1 MKNLNVFEIFKSS
14 QFAFIKG
21 NRPTDE
27 KAIKAKK
34 DSLAEYG
41 MLCPITAVNGK
52 AIIASGG
59 HLTDLDGNDIA
70 DEHAKDYYA
79 VLDGQH
85 RLKAY
90 LELGLPLEDLVVIEP
105 LNKGVAIALL
115 IAEMNICTKTWKGSD
130 YMAAPAMAIK
140 ETNAAFDF
148 AMELQRRNFP
158 LSTISFWACG
168 NNKLK
173 AKDLVASLKTRE
185 MPQCLQEA
193 DGPGLFK
200 AGFLCRRVRDLS
212 GGDHGIF
219 FLVDLQFADGNA
231 VQDAFTGSYLHRS
244 LSFVENL
251 VRKSPRR
258 VSRKGF
264 CPQIQRSD
272 VLGQELLNGLGS
284 GGLIVA
290 FHLHGHGVALLDTHA
305 HQSHQFAQVAALAV
319 LFQGS
324 GAGKALGHLHEQT
337 GRTSVDAACILNSI
351 LEFLHN
357 HFLLTSSRFRSG
369 RSCHSGRSRFCCG
382 MLLLL

>member
-1 MKNLNVFEIFKSS
+1 MQHNLSPSVIGVQNTMNKLNVLNVSDANK
-14 QFAFIKG
+14 FAFIKG

-27 KAIKAKK
+27 KAIKVKK
-34 DSLAEYG
+34 DSISEHG
-41 MLCPITAVNGK
+41 ILCPITAVNGEEVIK
-52 AIIASGG
+52 SNG

-105 LNKGVAIALL
+105 LNKKIAIALL

-158 LSTISFWACG
+158 LSTISLWACG

-193 DGPGLFK
+193 DGWCAK
-200 AGFLCRRVRDLS
+200 
-212 GGDHGIF
+212 
-219 FLVDLQFADGNA
+219 
-231 VQDAFTGSYLHRS
+231 
-244 LSFVENL
+244 
-251 VRKSPRR
+251 
-258 VSRKGF
+258 SRKWF
-264 CPQIQRSD
+264 EAASEKFTAKFLAKKYLISFIQD
-272 VLGQELLNGLGS
+272 GYN
-284 GGLIVA
+284 VA
-290 FHLHGHGVALLDTHA
+290 
-305 HQSHQFAQVAALAV
+305 
-319 LFQGS
+319 
-324 GAGKALGHLHEQT
+324 E
-337 GRTSVDAACILNSI
+337 DAAAYTLEIEEKLKKLAQWQADKIQNARKTSTQTQEQVILD
-351 LEFLHN
+351 
-357 HFLLTSSRFRSG
+357 LLRE
-369 RSCHSGRSRFCCG
+369 H
-382 MLLLL
+382 L

>member
-1 MKNLNVFEIFKSS
+1 MNKLNVLNVSDANK
-14 QFAFIKG
+14 FAFIKG

-27 KAIKAKK
+27 KAIKVKK
-34 DSLAEYG
+34 DSISEHG
-41 MLCPITAVNGK
+41 ILCPITAVNGEEVIK
-52 AIIASGG
+52 SNG

-105 LNKGVAIALL
+105 LNKKIAIALL

-158 LSTISFWACG
+158 LSTISLWACG

-193 DGPGLFK
+193 DGWCAK
-200 AGFLCRRVRDLS
+200 
-212 GGDHGIF
+212 
-219 FLVDLQFADGNA
+219 
-231 VQDAFTGSYLHRS
+231 
-244 LSFVENL
+244 
-251 VRKSPRR
+251 
-258 VSRKGF
+258 SRKWF
-264 CPQIQRSD
+264 EAASEKFTAKFLAKKYLISFIQDGYNVAEDASAYTLEIEEKLKKLAQWQADKIQNARKTSTQT
-272 VLGQELLNGLGS
+272 QEQVILDLLRE
-284 GGLIVA
+284 
-290 FHLHGHGVALLDTHA
+290 HL
-305 HQSHQFAQVAALAV
+305 
-319 LFQGS
+319 
-324 GAGKALGHLHEQT
+324 
-337 GRTSVDAACILNSI
+337 
-351 LEFLHN
+351 
-357 HFLLTSSRFRSG
+357 
-369 RSCHSGRSRFCCG
+369 
-382 MLLLL
+382 

>member
-1 MKNLNVFEIFKSS
+1 MNKLNVLNVSDANK
-14 QFAFIKG
+14 FAFIKG

-27 KAIKAKK
+27 KAIKVKK
-34 DSLAEYG
+34 DSISEHG
-41 MLCPITAVNGK
+41 ILCPITAVNGEEVIK
-52 AIIASGG
+52 SNG

-105 LNKGVAIALL
+105 LNKKIAIALL

-158 LSTISFWACG
+158 LSTISLWACG

-193 DGPGLFK
+193 DGWCAKSHKWFEAASEK
-200 AGFLCRRVRDLS
+200 FTAKFLAKKYLIS
-212 GGDHGIF
+212 FI
-219 FLVDLQFADGNA
+219 QDGYN
-231 VQDAFTGSYLHRS
+231 
-244 LSFVENL
+244 
-251 VRKSPRR
+251 
-258 VSRKGF
+258 
-264 CPQIQRSD
+264 
-272 VLGQELLNGLGS
+272 
-284 GGLIVA
+284 VA
-290 FHLHGHGVALLDTHA
+290 
-305 HQSHQFAQVAALAV
+305 
-319 LFQGS
+319 
-324 GAGKALGHLHEQT
+324 E
-337 GRTSVDAACILNSI
+337 DAAAYTLEIEEKLKKLAQWQADKIQNARKTSTQTQEQVILD
-351 LEFLHN
+351 
-357 HFLLTSSRFRSG
+357 LLRE
-369 RSCHSGRSRFCCG
+369 H
-382 MLLLL
+382 L

>member
-1 MKNLNVFEIFKSS
+1 MNKLNVLNVSDANK
-14 QFAFIKG
+14 FAFIKG

-27 KAIKAKK
+27 KAIKVKK
-34 DSLAEYG
+34 DSISEHG
-41 MLCPITAVNGK
+41 ILCPITAVNGEEVIK
-52 AIIASGG
+52 LNG

-105 LNKGVAIALL
+105 LNKKIAIALL

-158 LSTISFWACG
+158 LSTISLWACG

-193 DGPGLFK
+193 DGWCAK
-200 AGFLCRRVRDLS
+200 
-212 GGDHGIF
+212 
-219 FLVDLQFADGNA
+219 
-231 VQDAFTGSYLHRS
+231 
-244 LSFVENL
+244 
-251 VRKSPRR
+251 
-258 VSRKGF
+258 SRKWF
-264 CPQIQRSD
+264 EAASEKFTAKFLAKKYLISFIQD
-272 VLGQELLNGLGS
+272 GYN
-284 GGLIVA
+284 VA
-290 FHLHGHGVALLDTHA
+290 
-305 HQSHQFAQVAALAV
+305 
-319 LFQGS
+319 
-324 GAGKALGHLHEQT
+324 E
-337 GRTSVDAACILNSI
+337 DAAAYTLEIEEKLKKLAQWQADKIQNARKTSTQTQEQVILD
-351 LEFLHN
+351 
-357 HFLLTSSRFRSG
+357 LLRE
-369 RSCHSGRSRFCCG
+369 H
-382 MLLLL
+382 L

>member
-1 MKNLNVFEIFKSS
+1 MNKLNVLNVSDANK
-14 QFAFIKG
+14 FAFIKG

-27 KAIKAKK
+27 KAIKVKK
-34 DSLAEYG
+34 DSISEHG
-41 MLCPITAVNGK
+41 ILCPITAVNGEEVIK
-52 AIIASGG
+52 SNG

-105 LNKGVAIALL
+105 LNKKIAIALL

-158 LSTISFWACG
+158 LSTISLWACG

-193 DGPGLFK
+193 DGRCAK
-200 AGFLCRRVRDLS
+200 
-212 GGDHGIF
+212 
-219 FLVDLQFADGNA
+219 
-231 VQDAFTGSYLHRS
+231 
-244 LSFVENL
+244 
-251 VRKSPRR
+251 
-258 VSRKGF
+258 SRKWVEAASETF
-264 CPQIQRSD
+264 TAKFLAKKYLISFIQD
-272 VLGQELLNGLGS
+272 GYN
-284 GGLIVA
+284 VA
-290 FHLHGHGVALLDTHA
+290 
-305 HQSHQFAQVAALAV
+305 
-319 LFQGS
+319 
-324 GAGKALGHLHEQT
+324 E
-337 GRTSVDAACILNSI
+337 DAAAYTLEIEEKLKKLAQWQADKIQNARKTSTQTQEQVILD
-351 LEFLHN
+351 
-357 HFLLTSSRFRSG
+357 LLRE
-369 RSCHSGRSRFCCG
+369 H
-382 MLLLL
+382 L

>member
-1 MKNLNVFEIFKSS
+1 MNKLNVLNVSDANK
-14 QFAFIKG
+14 FAFIKG

-27 KAIKAKK
+27 KAIKVKK
-34 DSLAEYG
+34 DSISEHG
-41 MLCPITAVNGK
+41 ILCPITAVNGEEVIK
-52 AIIASGG
+52 SNG

-105 LNKGVAIALL
+105 LNKKIAIALL

-158 LSTISFWACG
+158 LSTISLWACG

-193 DGPGLFK
+193 DG
-200 AGFLCRRVRDLS
+200 LC
-212 GGDHGIF
+212 
-219 FLVDLQFADGNA
+219 A
-231 VQDAFTGSYLHRS
+231 
-244 LSFVENL
+244 
-251 VRKSPRR
+251 K
-258 VSRKGF
+258 SRKWF
-264 CPQIQRSD
+264 EAASEKFTAKFLAKKYLISFIQD
-272 VLGQELLNGLGS
+272 GYN
-284 GGLIVA
+284 VA
-290 FHLHGHGVALLDTHA
+290 
-305 HQSHQFAQVAALAV
+305 
-319 LFQGS
+319 
-324 GAGKALGHLHEQT
+324 E
-337 GRTSVDAACILNSI
+337 DAAAYTLEIEEKLKKLAQWQADKIQNARKTSTQTQEQVILD
-351 LEFLHN
+351 
-357 HFLLTSSRFRSG
+357 LLRE
-369 RSCHSGRSRFCCG
+369 H
-382 MLLLL
+382 L

>member
-1 MKNLNVFEIFKSS
+1 MNKLNVLNVSDANK
-14 QFAFIKG
+14 FAFIKG

-27 KAIKAKK
+27 KAIKVKK
-34 DSLAEYG
+34 DSISEHG
-41 MLCPITAVNGK
+41 ILCPITAVNGEEVIK
-52 AIIASGG
+52 SNG

-105 LNKGVAIALL
+105 LNKKIAIALL

-158 LSTISFWACG
+158 LSTISLWACG

-193 DGPGLFK
+193 DGWCAK
-200 AGFLCRRVRDLS
+200 
-212 GGDHGIF
+212 
-219 FLVDLQFADGNA
+219 
-231 VQDAFTGSYLHRS
+231 
-244 LSFVENL
+244 
-251 VRKSPRR
+251 
-258 VSRKGF
+258 SRKWF
-264 CPQIQRSD
+264 EAASEKFTAKFLAKKYLISFIQD
-272 VLGQELLNGLGS
+272 GYN
-284 GGLIVA
+284 VA
-290 FHLHGHGVALLDTHA
+290 
-305 HQSHQFAQVAALAV
+305 
-319 LFQGS
+319 
-324 GAGKALGHLHEQT
+324 E
-337 GRTSVDAACILNSI
+337 DAAAYTLEIEEKLKKLAQWQADKIQNARKTSTQTQEQVILD
-351 LEFLHN
+351 
-357 HFLLTSSRFRSG
+357 LLRE
-369 RSCHSGRSRFCCG
+369 H
-382 MLLLL
+382 L

>member
-1 MKNLNVFEIFKSS
+1 MNKLNVLNVSDANK
-14 QFAFIKG
+14 FAFIKG

-27 KAIKAKK
+27 KAIKVKK
-34 DSLAEYG
+34 DSISEHG
-41 MLCPITAVNGK
+41 ILCPITAVNGEEVIK
-52 AIIASGG
+52 SNG

-105 LNKGVAIALL
+105 LNKKIAIALL

-158 LSTISFWACG
+158 LSTISLWACG

-193 DGPGLFK
+193 DGWCAK
-200 AGFLCRRVRDLS
+200 
-212 GGDHGIF
+212 
-219 FLVDLQFADGNA
+219 
-231 VQDAFTGSYLHRS
+231 
-244 LSFVENL
+244 
-251 VRKSPRR
+251 
-258 VSRKGF
+258 SRKWF
-264 CPQIQRSD
+264 EAASEKFTAKFLAKKYLISFIQD
-272 VLGQELLNGLGS
+272 GYN
-284 GGLIVA
+284 VA
-290 FHLHGHGVALLDTHA
+290 
-305 HQSHQFAQVAALAV
+305 
-319 LFQGS
+319 
-324 GAGKALGHLHEQT
+324 E
-337 GRTSVDAACILNSI
+337 DAAAYTLEIEEKLKKLAQWQADKIQNARKTSTQTQEQVILD
-351 LEFLHN
+351 
-357 HFLLTSSRFRSG
+357 LLRE
-369 RSCHSGRSRFCCG
+369 HP
-382 MLLLL
+382 

>member
-1 MKNLNVFEIFKSS
+1 MNKLNVLNVSDANK
-14 QFAFIKG
+14 FAFIKG

-27 KAIKAKK
+27 KAIKVKK
-34 DSLAEYG
+34 DSISEHG
-41 MLCPITAVNGK
+41 ILCPITAVNGEEVIK
-52 AIIASGG
+52 SNG

-105 LNKGVAIALL
+105 LNKKIAIALL

-158 LSTISFWACG
+158 LSTISLWACG

-193 DGPGLFK
+193 DGWCAK
-200 AGFLCRRVRDLS
+200 
-212 GGDHGIF
+212 
-219 FLVDLQFADGNA
+219 
-231 VQDAFTGSYLHRS
+231 
-244 LSFVENL
+244 
-251 VRKSPRR
+251 
-258 VSRKGF
+258 SRKWF
-264 CPQIQRSD
+264 EAASEKFTAKFLAKKYLISFIQD
-272 VLGQELLNGLGS
+272 GYN
-284 GGLIVA
+284 
-290 FHLHGHGVALLDTHA
+290 
-305 HQSHQFAQVAALAV
+305 AAD
-319 LFQGS
+319 
-324 GAGKALGHLHEQT
+324 
-337 GRTSVDAACILNSI
+337 DAAAYTLEIEEKLKKLAQWQADKIQNARKTSTQTQEQVILD
-351 LEFLHN
+351 
-357 HFLLTSSRFRSG
+357 LLRE
-369 RSCHSGRSRFCCG
+369 H
-382 MLLLL
+382 L

>member
-1 MKNLNVFEIFKSS
+1 MNKLNVLNVSDANK
-14 QFAFIKG
+14 FAFIKG

-27 KAIKAKK
+27 KAIKVKK
-34 DSLAEYG
+34 DSISEHG
-41 MLCPITAVNGK
+41 ILCPITAVNGEEVIK
-52 AIIASGG
+52 SNG

-105 LNKGVAIALL
+105 LNKKIAIALL

-158 LSTISFWACG
+158 LSTISLWACG

-193 DGPGLFK
+193 DGWCAK
-200 AGFLCRRVRDLS
+200 
-212 GGDHGIF
+212 
-219 FLVDLQFADGNA
+219 
-231 VQDAFTGSYLHRS
+231 
-244 LSFVENL
+244 
-251 VRKSPRR
+251 
-258 VSRKGF
+258 SRKWF
-264 CPQIQRSD
+264 EAASEKFTAKFLAKKYLISFIQD
-272 VLGQELLNGLGS
+272 GYN
-284 GGLIVA
+284 VA
-290 FHLHGHGVALLDTHA
+290 
-305 HQSHQFAQVAALAV
+305 
-319 LFQGS
+319 
-324 GAGKALGHLHEQT
+324 E
-337 GRTSVDAACILNSI
+337 DAAAYTLEIEEKLKKLAQWQADKIQNARKTSTQTQEKVILD
-351 LEFLHN
+351 
-357 HFLLTSSRFRSG
+357 LLRE
-369 RSCHSGRSRFCCG
+369 H
-382 MLLLL
+382 L

>member
-1 MKNLNVFEIFKSS
+1 MNKLNVLSVSDANK
-14 QFAFIKG
+14 FAFIKG

-27 KAIKAKK
+27 KAIKVKK
-34 DSLAEYG
+34 DSISEHG
-41 MLCPITAVNGK
+41 ILCPITAVNGEEVIK
-52 AIIASGG
+52 SNG

-105 LNKGVAIALL
+105 LNKKIAIALL

-158 LSTISFWACG
+158 LSTISLWACG

-193 DGPGLFK
+193 DGWCAK
-200 AGFLCRRVRDLS
+200 
-212 GGDHGIF
+212 
-219 FLVDLQFADGNA
+219 
-231 VQDAFTGSYLHRS
+231 
-244 LSFVENL
+244 
-251 VRKSPRR
+251 
-258 VSRKGF
+258 SRKWF
-264 CPQIQRSD
+264 EAASEKFTAKFLAKKYLISFIQD
-272 VLGQELLNGLGS
+272 GYN
-284 GGLIVA
+284 VA
-290 FHLHGHGVALLDTHA
+290 
-305 HQSHQFAQVAALAV
+305 
-319 LFQGS
+319 
-324 GAGKALGHLHEQT
+324 E
-337 GRTSVDAACILNSI
+337 DAAAYTLEIEEKLKKLAQWQADKIQNARKTSTQTQEQVILD
-351 LEFLHN
+351 
-357 HFLLTSSRFRSG
+357 LLRE
-369 RSCHSGRSRFCCG
+369 H
-382 MLLLL
+382 L

>member
-1 MKNLNVFEIFKSS
+1 MKGVQNTMNKLNVLNVSDANK
-14 QFAFIKG
+14 FAFIKG

-27 KAIKAKK
+27 KAIKVKK
-34 DSLAEYG
+34 DSISEHG
-41 MLCPITAVNGK
+41 ILCPITAVNGEEVIK
-52 AIIASGG
+52 SNG

-105 LNKGVAIALL
+105 LNKKIAIALL

-158 LSTISFWACG
+158 LSTISLWACG

-193 DGPGLFK
+193 DGWCAK
-200 AGFLCRRVRDLS
+200 
-212 GGDHGIF
+212 
-219 FLVDLQFADGNA
+219 
-231 VQDAFTGSYLHRS
+231 
-244 LSFVENL
+244 
-251 VRKSPRR
+251 
-258 VSRKGF
+258 SRKWF
-264 CPQIQRSD
+264 EAASEKFTAKFLAKKYLISFIQD
-272 VLGQELLNGLGS
+272 GYN
-284 GGLIVA
+284 VA
-290 FHLHGHGVALLDTHA
+290 
-305 HQSHQFAQVAALAV
+305 
-319 LFQGS
+319 
-324 GAGKALGHLHEQT
+324 E
-337 GRTSVDAACILNSI
+337 DAAAYTFEIEEKLKKLAQWQADKIQNARKTSTQTQEQVILD
-351 LEFLHN
+351 
-357 HFLLTSSRFRSG
+357 LLRE
-369 RSCHSGRSRFCCG
+369 H
-382 MLLLL
+382 L

>member
-1 MKNLNVFEIFKSS
+1 MNKLNVLNVSDANK
-14 QFAFIKG
+14 FAFIKG

-27 KAIKAKK
+27 KAIKVKK
-34 DSLAEYG
+34 DSISEHG
-41 MLCPITAVNGK
+41 ILCPITAVNGEEVIK
-52 AIIASGG
+52 SNG

-158 LSTISFWACG
+158 LSTISLWACG

-193 DGPGLFK
+193 DGWCAK
-200 AGFLCRRVRDLS
+200 
-212 GGDHGIF
+212 
-219 FLVDLQFADGNA
+219 
-231 VQDAFTGSYLHRS
+231 
-244 LSFVENL
+244 
-251 VRKSPRR
+251 
-258 VSRKGF
+258 SRKWF
-264 CPQIQRSD
+264 EAASEKFTAKFLAKKYLISFIQD
-272 VLGQELLNGLGS
+272 GYN
-284 GGLIVA
+284 VA
-290 FHLHGHGVALLDTHA
+290 
-305 HQSHQFAQVAALAV
+305 
-319 LFQGS
+319 
-324 GAGKALGHLHEQT
+324 E
-337 GRTSVDAACILNSI
+337 DAAAYTLEIEEKLKKLAQWQADKIQNARKTSTQTQEQIILD
-351 LEFLHN
+351 
-357 HFLLTSSRFRSG
+357 LLRE
-369 RSCHSGRSRFCCG
+369 H
-382 MLLLL
+382 L

>member
-1 MKNLNVFEIFKSS
+1 MNKLNVLNVSDANK
-14 QFAFIKG
+14 FAFIKG

-27 KAIKAKK
+27 KAIKVKK
-34 DSLAEYG
+34 DSISEHG
-41 MLCPITAVNGK
+41 ILCPITAVNGEEVIK
-52 AIIASGG
+52 SNG

-105 LNKGVAIALL
+105 LNKKIAIALL

-158 LSTISFWACG
+158 LSTISLWACG

-193 DGPGLFK
+193 DGWCAK
-200 AGFLCRRVRDLS
+200 
-212 GGDHGIF
+212 
-219 FLVDLQFADGNA
+219 
-231 VQDAFTGSYLHRS
+231 
-244 LSFVENL
+244 
-251 VRKSPRR
+251 
-258 VSRKGF
+258 SRKWF
-264 CPQIQRSD
+264 EAASEQFTAKFLAKKYLISFIQD
-272 VLGQELLNGLGS
+272 GYN
-284 GGLIVA
+284 VA
-290 FHLHGHGVALLDTHA
+290 
-305 HQSHQFAQVAALAV
+305 
-319 LFQGS
+319 
-324 GAGKALGHLHEQT
+324 E
-337 GRTSVDAACILNSI
+337 DAAAYTLEIEEKLKKLAQWQADKIQNARKTSTQTQEQVILD
-351 LEFLHN
+351 
-357 HFLLTSSRFRSG
+357 LLRE
-369 RSCHSGRSRFCCG
+369 H
-382 MLLLL
+382 L

>member
-1 MKNLNVFEIFKSS
+1 MNKLNVLNVSDANK
-14 QFAFIKG
+14 FAFIKG

-27 KAIKAKK
+27 KAIKVKK
-34 DSLAEYG
+34 DSIFEHG
-41 MLCPITAVNGK
+41 ILCPITAVNGEEVIK
-52 AIIASGG
+52 SNG

-105 LNKGVAIALL
+105 LNKKIAIALL

-158 LSTISFWACG
+158 LSTISLWACG

-193 DGPGLFK
+193 DGWCAK
-200 AGFLCRRVRDLS
+200 
-212 GGDHGIF
+212 
-219 FLVDLQFADGNA
+219 
-231 VQDAFTGSYLHRS
+231 
-244 LSFVENL
+244 
-251 VRKSPRR
+251 
-258 VSRKGF
+258 SRKWF
-264 CPQIQRSD
+264 EAASEKFTAKFLAKKYLISFIQD
-272 VLGQELLNGLGS
+272 GYN
-284 GGLIVA
+284 VA
-290 FHLHGHGVALLDTHA
+290 
-305 HQSHQFAQVAALAV
+305 
-319 LFQGS
+319 
-324 GAGKALGHLHEQT
+324 E
-337 GRTSVDAACILNSI
+337 DAAAYTLEIEEKLKKLAQWQADKIQNARKTSTQTQEQVILD
-351 LEFLHN
+351 
-357 HFLLTSSRFRSG
+357 LLRE
-369 RSCHSGRSRFCCG
+369 H
-382 MLLLL
+382 L

>member
-1 MKNLNVFEIFKSS
+1 MNKLNVLNVSDANK
-14 QFAFIKG
+14 FAFIKG

-27 KAIKAKK
+27 KAIKVKK
-34 DSLAEYG
+34 DSISEHG
-41 MLCPITAVNGK
+41 ILCPITAVNGEEVIK
-52 AIIASGG
+52 SNG

-105 LNKGVAIALL
+105 LNKKIAIALL

-193 DGPGLFK
+193 DGWCAK
-200 AGFLCRRVRDLS
+200 
-212 GGDHGIF
+212 
-219 FLVDLQFADGNA
+219 
-231 VQDAFTGSYLHRS
+231 
-244 LSFVENL
+244 
-251 VRKSPRR
+251 
-258 VSRKGF
+258 SRKWF
-264 CPQIQRSD
+264 EAASEKFTAKFLAKKYLISFIQD
-272 VLGQELLNGLGS
+272 GYN
-284 GGLIVA
+284 VA
-290 FHLHGHGVALLDTHA
+290 
-305 HQSHQFAQVAALAV
+305 
-319 LFQGS
+319 
-324 GAGKALGHLHEQT
+324 E
-337 GRTSVDAACILNSI
+337 DAAAYTLEIEEKLKKLAQWQADKIQNARKTSTQTQEQIILD
-351 LEFLHN
+351 
-357 HFLLTSSRFRSG
+357 LLRE
-369 RSCHSGRSRFCCG
+369 H
-382 MLLLL
+382 L

>member
-1 MKNLNVFEIFKSS
+1 MNKLNVLNVSDANK
-14 QFAFIKG
+14 FAFIKG

-27 KAIKAKK
+27 KAIKVKK
-34 DSLAEYG
+34 DSISEHG
-41 MLCPITAVNGK
+41 ILCPITAVNGEEVIK
-52 AIIASGG
+52 SNG

-105 LNKGVAIALL
+105 LNKKIAIALL

-158 LSTISFWACG
+158 LSTISLWACG

-193 DGPGLFK
+193 DGWCAK
-200 AGFLCRRVRDLS
+200 
-212 GGDHGIF
+212 
-219 FLVDLQFADGNA
+219 
-231 VQDAFTGSYLHRS
+231 
-244 LSFVENL
+244 
-251 VRKSPRR
+251 
-258 VSRKGF
+258 SRKWF
-264 CPQIQRSD
+264 EAASEKFTAKFLAKKYLISFIQD
-272 VLGQELLNGLGS
+272 GYN
-284 GGLIVA
+284 VA
-290 FHLHGHGVALLDTHA
+290 
-305 HQSHQFAQVAALAV
+305 
-319 LFQGS
+319 
-324 GAGKALGHLHEQT
+324 E
-337 GRTSVDAACILNSI
+337 DAAAYTLEIEEKLKKLAQWQADKIQNARKTATQTQEQVILD
-351 LEFLHN
+351 
-357 HFLLTSSRFRSG
+357 LLRE
-369 RSCHSGRSRFCCG
+369 H
-382 MLLLL
+382 L

>member
-1 MKNLNVFEIFKSS
+1 MNKLNVLNVSDANK
-14 QFAFIKG
+14 FAFIKG

-27 KAIKAKK
+27 KAIKVKK
-34 DSLAEYG
+34 DSISEHG
-41 MLCPITAVNGK
+41 ILCPITAVNGEEVIK
-52 AIIASGG
+52 SNG

-105 LNKGVAIALL
+105 LNKKIAIALL

-158 LSTISFWACG
+158 LSTISLWACG

-193 DGPGLFK
+193 DGWC
-200 AGFLCRRVRDLS
+200 A
-212 GGDHGIF
+212 
-219 FLVDLQFADGNA
+219 
-231 VQDAFTGSYLHRS
+231 T
-244 LSFVENL
+244 
-251 VRKSPRR
+251 
-258 VSRKGF
+258 SRKWF
-264 CPQIQRSD
+264 EAASEKFTAKFLAKKYLISFIQD
-272 VLGQELLNGLGS
+272 GYN
-284 GGLIVA
+284 VA
-290 FHLHGHGVALLDTHA
+290 
-305 HQSHQFAQVAALAV
+305 
-319 LFQGS
+319 
-324 GAGKALGHLHEQT
+324 E
-337 GRTSVDAACILNSI
+337 DAAAYTLEIEEKLKKLAQWQADKIQNARKTSTQTQEQVILD
-351 LEFLHN
+351 
-357 HFLLTSSRFRSG
+357 LLRE
-369 RSCHSGRSRFCCG
+369 H
-382 MLLLL
+382 L

>member
-1 MKNLNVFEIFKSS
+1 MNKLNVLNVSDANK
-14 QFAFIKG
+14 FAFIKG

-27 KAIKAKK
+27 KAIKVKK
-34 DSLAEYG
+34 DSISEHG
-41 MLCPITAVNGK
+41 ILCPITAVNGEEVIK
-52 AIIASGG
+52 SNG

-105 LNKGVAIALL
+105 LNKKIAIALL

-158 LSTISFWACG
+158 LSTISLWACG

-193 DGPGLFK
+193 DGWCAK
-200 AGFLCRRVRDLS
+200 
-212 GGDHGIF
+212 
-219 FLVDLQFADGNA
+219 
-231 VQDAFTGSYLHRS
+231 
-244 LSFVENL
+244 
-251 VRKSPRR
+251 
-258 VSRKGF
+258 SRKWF
-264 CPQIQRSD
+264 EAASEKFTAKFLAKKYLISFIQD
-272 VLGQELLNGLGS
+272 GYN
-284 GGLIVA
+284 VA
-290 FHLHGHGVALLDTHA
+290 
-305 HQSHQFAQVAALAV
+305 
-319 LFQGS
+319 
-324 GAGKALGHLHEQT
+324 E
-337 GRTSVDAACILNSI
+337 DAAAYTLEIEEKLKKLAQWQADKIQNARKTSPQTQEQVILD
-351 LEFLHN
+351 
-357 HFLLTSSRFRSG
+357 LLRE
-369 RSCHSGRSRFCCG
+369 H
-382 MLLLL
+382 L

>member
-1 MKNLNVFEIFKSS
+1 MNKLNVLNVSDANK
-14 QFAFIKG
+14 FAFIKG

-27 KAIKAKK
+27 KAIKVKK
-34 DSLAEYG
+34 DSISEHG
-41 MLCPITAVNGK
+41 ILCPITAVNGEEVIK
-52 AIIASGG
+52 SNG

-105 LNKGVAIALL
+105 LNKKIAIALL

-158 LSTISFWACG
+158 LSTISLWACG

-193 DGPGLFK
+193 DGWCAK
-200 AGFLCRRVRDLS
+200 
-212 GGDHGIF
+212 
-219 FLVDLQFADGNA
+219 
-231 VQDAFTGSYLHRS
+231 
-244 LSFVENL
+244 
-251 VRKSPRR
+251 
-258 VSRKGF
+258 SRKWF
-264 CPQIQRSD
+264 EAASEKFTAKFLAKKYLISFIQD
-272 VLGQELLNGLGS
+272 GYN
-284 GGLIVA
+284 VA
-290 FHLHGHGVALLDTHA
+290 EDAAAYTLEIEEKLKKL
-305 HQSHQFAQVAALAV
+305 AQWQADKIQNARKTST
-319 LFQGS
+319 QT
-324 GAGKALGHLHEQT
+324 HEQ
-337 GRTSVDAACILNSI
+337 VILD
-351 LEFLHN
+351 
-357 HFLLTSSRFRSG
+357 LLRE
-369 RSCHSGRSRFCCG
+369 H
-382 MLLLL
+382 L

>member
-1 MKNLNVFEIFKSS
+1 MNKLNVLNVSDAIK
-14 QFAFIKG
+14 FAFIKG

-27 KAIKAKK
+27 KAIKVKK
-34 DSLAEYG
+34 DSISEHG
-41 MLCPITAVNGK
+41 ILCPITAVNGEEVIK
-52 AIIASGG
+52 SNG

-105 LNKGVAIALL
+105 LNKKIAIALL

-158 LSTISFWACG
+158 LSTISLWACG

-193 DGPGLFK
+193 DGWCAK
-200 AGFLCRRVRDLS
+200 
-212 GGDHGIF
+212 
-219 FLVDLQFADGNA
+219 
-231 VQDAFTGSYLHRS
+231 
-244 LSFVENL
+244 
-251 VRKSPRR
+251 
-258 VSRKGF
+258 SRKWF
-264 CPQIQRSD
+264 EAASEKFTAKFLAKKYLISFIQD
-272 VLGQELLNGLGS
+272 GYN
-284 GGLIVA
+284 VA
-290 FHLHGHGVALLDTHA
+290 
-305 HQSHQFAQVAALAV
+305 
-319 LFQGS
+319 
-324 GAGKALGHLHEQT
+324 E
-337 GRTSVDAACILNSI
+337 DAAAYTFEIEEKLKKLAQWQADKIQNARKTSTQTQEQVILD
-351 LEFLHN
+351 
-357 HFLLTSSRFRSG
+357 LLRE
-369 RSCHSGRSRFCCG
+369 H
-382 MLLLL
+382 L